1 MMPFAVMATLIGVAL
16 GRRFTVVALIPAMT
30 FALIIGGAAAV
41 GGGAF
46 GTTMIELAAFLICL
60 QIGYLGGAAIRFSPD
75 RSITWGRWE
84 RPLPSIRAD
93 RRWPFSQ

>member
-16 GRRFTVVALIPAMT
+16 GRRFTVVALIPAM
-30 FALIIGGAAAV
+30 ALAVIIAGAAAV

-60 QIGYLGGAAIRFSPD
+60 QIGYLGGAALRFSLD
-75 RSITWGRWE
+75 GSIAWGRSE
-84 RPLPSIRAD
+84 SPVPSIGVD
-93 RRWPFSQ
+93 